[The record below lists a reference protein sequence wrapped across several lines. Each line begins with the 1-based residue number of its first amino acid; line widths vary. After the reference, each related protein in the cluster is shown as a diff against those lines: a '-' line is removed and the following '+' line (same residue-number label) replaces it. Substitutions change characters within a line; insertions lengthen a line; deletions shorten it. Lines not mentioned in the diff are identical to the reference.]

1 MLNKKLYNR
10 VAAAEAVH
18 SMKKNTWKTPKYVY
32 DYLDKEFVF
41 DFDPCP
47 SNPKFDGLKISWAA
61 MNYVNPPYGTE
72 LPKWITK
79 GIAEQKKNH
88 YSVFLIPSRTD
99 TKWFYKMFEN
109 ATEIRFIVSRIKFV
123 GAENSAPF
131 PSMIVYFG
139 PKRKFATPKI
149 SMIFISKPISQDQKD
164 QRHAR
169 SAK

>member
-1 MLNKKLYNR
+1 MHNKKLFNK
-10 VAAAEAVH
+10 AVH
-18 SMKKNTWKTPKYVY
+18 SSNKHTWKTPKYVY

-61 MNYVNPPYGTE
+61 MNYVNPPYGNE

-109 ATEIRFIVSRIKFV
+109 ATEIRFIVSRLKFV

-139 PKRKFATPKI
+139 PKIEFATPKI
-149 SMIFISKPISQDQKD
+149 SMIFISKPITNFIQD
-164 QRHAR
+164 H
-169 SAK
+169 

>member
-1 MLNKKLYNR
+1 MLI
-10 VAAAEAVH
+10 VH
-18 SMKKNTWKTPKYVY
+18 VS
-32 DYLDKEFVF
+32 
-41 DFDPCP
+41 CP

-149 SMIFISKPISQDQKD
+149 SMIFISKPISQELQD